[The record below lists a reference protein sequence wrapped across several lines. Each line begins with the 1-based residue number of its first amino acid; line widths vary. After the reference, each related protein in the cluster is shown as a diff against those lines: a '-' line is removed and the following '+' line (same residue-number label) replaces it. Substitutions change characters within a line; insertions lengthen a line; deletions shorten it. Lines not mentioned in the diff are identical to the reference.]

1 MFSASRPIYRIADV
15 REIEGMLIPSARPP
29 LMERAGRAAAEDAVH
44 LIMDRPGPILI
55 ACGPGNNG
63 GDGFVM
69 ARQLRQAGREVQVAF
84 AGNVQA
90 LPADAAKA
98 HADYTAAGGE
108 VVSDLPAAPA
118 QGWALVV
125 DALFGIG
132 LKRAIEGRYA
142 GWIQTLN
149 AQPAPRM
156 ALDVPSGLDADTGQ
170 PCGIAFCATH
180 TTTFIALKPGLLTND
195 GPDYCGE
202 IKVQRLDID
211 APAWRPAAGQAI
223 TPALFRSQ
231 LQPRPRNSHKGLYGD
246 AGILGGN
253 VGMVG
258 AALLAGRAAF
268 WLGTGRVFIG
278 LLDTNGPAVDFAHPE
293 LMLRHAEHLPERL
306 SALAIGPGLG
316 TEIGSAALL
325 RAALGRNI
333 PLVLDADALNLI
345 SADDSLQ
352 ASLATRD
359 APSILTPHPAEAA
372 RMLGISTAAVQA
384 DRLQAALALAQRYR
398 AVVVLKGCGSIIATP
413 DERWFINGSGHP
425 GMASAGMGDV
435 LTGLVVGLLAQG
447 WPAERALIAAVHL
460 HGAAADRLAREGIGP
475 IGLSASETIDAARG
489 VYNGWLIEAQQGN
502 PRDKGHD
509 ARHLATRNG
518 R

>member
-1 MFSASRPIYRIADV
+1 MFSAARPIYPVAGIRA
-15 REIEGMLIPSARPP
+15 IEQKLIPSARPS
-29 LMERAGRAAAEDAVH
+29 LMERAGRAAAEDAVR

-69 ARQLRQAGREVQVAF
+69 ARQLAQAGREVIVAF
-84 AGNVQA
+84 ADNPAA
-90 LPADAAKA
+90 LPSEAAKA
-98 HADYTAAGGE
+98 HADYLAAGGT

-118 QGWALVV
+118 NGWALVV

-132 LKRAIEGRYA
+132 LKRPIQGRFA
-142 GWIQTLN
+142 AWINTLN

-170 PCGIAFCATH
+170 PLGPTFRASH
-180 TTTFIALKPGLLTND
+180 TTTFIALKPGLLTHD

-202 IKVQRLDID
+202 ISVQRLELD
-211 APAWRPAAGQAI
+211 APAWLPPTGHAVS
-223 TPALFRSQ
+223 PALFRGQ
-231 LQPRPRNSHKGLYGD
+231 LRPRPRNTHKGIYGD

-258 AALLAGRAAF
+258 AALLAGRSAL
-268 WLGTGRVFIG
+268 WLGTGRVYVG
-278 LLDTNGPAVDFAHPE
+278 LLDEHGPAVDFAHPE
-293 LMLRHAEHLPERL
+293 LMIRRASQLPEHL

-316 TEIGSAALL
+316 TQPASAAVLT
-325 RAALGRNI
+325 AALARNI
-333 PLVLDADALNLI
+333 PLLLDADALNLI
-345 SADDSLQ
+345 GADPALQ
-352 ASLATRD
+352 AALAARL
-359 APSILTPHPAEAA
+359 APSVLTPHPAEAA
-372 RMLGISTAAVQA
+372 RMLGSDTASVQR
-384 DRLQAALALAQRYR
+384 DRLHAALEIARRHRAL
-398 AVVVLKGCGSIIATP
+398 VVLKGCGSIIAAA
-413 DERWFINGSGHP
+413 DGRWFINSTGHP

-447 WPAERALIAAVHL
+447 WPPEAALIAAVHL

-489 VYNGWLIEAQQGN
+489 IFNGWLIEAQREIQ
-502 PRDKGHD
+502 RD
-509 ARHLATRNG
+509 TG
-518 R
+518 RDFRPAAALGGR